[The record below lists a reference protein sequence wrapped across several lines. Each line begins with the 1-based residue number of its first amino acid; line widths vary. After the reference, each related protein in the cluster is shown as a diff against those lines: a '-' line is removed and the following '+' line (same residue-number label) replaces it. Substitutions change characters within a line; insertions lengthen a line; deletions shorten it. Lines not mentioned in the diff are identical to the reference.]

1 MQHKV
6 KDLKLPGNIREAH
19 VQSVFLVTCR
29 MGMDFC
35 MRMSAQKVLWMMI
48 RAEMR
53 LMLQDDG
60 AWLPL
65 IE

>member
-1 MQHKV
+1 
-6 KDLKLPGNIREAH
+6 
-19 VQSVFLVTCR
+19 
-29 MGMDFC
+29 MDFC